1 MTDRMHRIPAPVF
14 PGIADSV
21 RVSAGDQL
29 FLSGVVALRPDGS
42 PPASFEEGTDL
53 VFKALGAALERGGA
67 TFSDLIRVNIYI
79 VDLTPERVGVYREV
93 RDRYIDAEN
102 VPASTLIGISA
113 LVSDAFQIEIDA
125 IAAV

>member
-1 MTDRMHRIPAPVF
+1 MTERIHRTPAPVF

-29 FLSGVVALRPDGS
+29 FLSGVVALRADGT
-42 PPASFEEGTDL
+42 PAADFEEGTEL
-53 VFKALGAALERGGA
+53 VFAALQAALERGGA
-67 TFSDLIRVNIYI
+67 TFSDLIRVNVYI
-79 VDLTPERVGVYREV
+79 VDLTPERVAIYRTV
-93 RDRYIDAEN
+93 RDRFLDAAN

>member
-1 MTDRMHRIPAPVF
+1 MTQRMHRTPAPVF

-21 RVSAGDQL
+21 RVAAGEQL
-29 FLSGVVALRPDGS
+29 FLSGVVALRADGT
-42 PPASFEEGTDL
+42 PAGDFEEGTEL
-53 VFKALGAALERGGA
+53 VFQALEAALARGGA
-67 TFSDLIRVNIYI
+67 TFSDLIRINVYI
-79 VDLTPERVGVYREV
+79 VDLTPERVVAFRTV
-93 RDRYIDAEN
+93 RDRFIDPEN